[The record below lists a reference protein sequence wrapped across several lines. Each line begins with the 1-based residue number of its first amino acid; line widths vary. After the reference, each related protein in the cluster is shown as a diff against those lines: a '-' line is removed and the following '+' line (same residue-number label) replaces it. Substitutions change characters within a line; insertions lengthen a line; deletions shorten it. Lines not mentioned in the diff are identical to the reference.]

1 MYFPIIILHLK
12 NKKKSNVHQKL
23 AKKKC
28 PQGLKS
34 LEQL

>member
-1 MYFPIIILHLK
+1 MIVHLK

-23 AKKKC
+23 ANC